1 MVTEQVQAE
10 IAAFV
15 VERDEV
21 FLSMDRQRILDF
33 YTRYEIPR
41 PSSEEVMWASV
52 HKARTGNRN
61 LPMEARSESK
71 RWLLERGYSSFDDG
85 DVPV

>member
-1 MVTEQVQAE
+1 MNEQVQAE

-15 VERDEV
+15 AERDEV
-21 FLSMDRQRILDF
+21 LLSLDKQRILDF
-33 YTRYEIPR
+33 WAKYDVPE
-41 PSSEEVMWASV
+41 PSSEHAFWGAV

-61 LPMEARSESK
+61 LPMDARSESK
-71 RWLLERGYSSFDDG
+71 RWLLERGMTSFDDG